1 MYIYCV
7 VTLTATSL
15 GLSSRL
21 HRTTLQP
28 LPRQRQYATATATKP
43 GPNNPAGL
51 LPPPPFADIFAG
63 EERPHRYSHP
73 LLFPVCCAKP
83 SFQTNLNLFGDLV
96 LFNF

>member
-1 MYIYCV
+1 MYIYCE

-21 HRTTLQP
+21 HHTTLQP
-28 LPRQRQYATATATKP
+28 LPRQRQYATATKP